1 MAAEAIGG
9 GGEGGSVGRGGRSR
23 GGGGGGS
30 EGVGE
35 SGGDGGGGEGGSDG
49 RALGGLDRGRALLRT
64 RIDRALDRLAFR
76 ATCSV
81 WDAVKARFAC
91 SASSTRSDH
100 QSSPHD
106 SQPLPRTSSRRTR
119 PRTCSPAHEN
129 RSSTRSA
136 RIPRHVLRLGRG
148 KGSIRVQRELH
159 AFGSPK
165 LTSRLP
171 AVGKCELAAD
181 SSSMASC
188 GTLCQPAAKSGS

>member
-1 MAAEAIGG
+1 MAVEEMARATTFAETAVVAMAAEAIGG

-91 SASSTRSDH
+91 SASSTRLDH

-106 SQPLPRTSSRRTR
+106 SQPL
-119 PRTCSPAHEN
+119 EN
-129 RSSTRSA
+129 AS
-136 RIPRHVLRLGRG
+136 LRQ
-148 KGSIRVQRELH
+148 IRVRWPLVAH
-159 AFGSPK
+159 
-165 LTSRLP
+165 
-171 AVGKCELAAD
+171 
-181 SSSMASC
+181 
-188 GTLCQPAAKSGS
+188 